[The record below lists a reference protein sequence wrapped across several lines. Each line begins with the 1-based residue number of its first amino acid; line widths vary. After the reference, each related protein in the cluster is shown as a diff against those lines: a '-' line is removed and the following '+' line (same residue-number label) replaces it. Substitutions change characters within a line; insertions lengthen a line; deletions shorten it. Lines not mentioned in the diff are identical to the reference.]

1 VVEVPQE
8 WVEVNIAPSSATQ
21 PERLLVD
28 LVDPLVHGTFAGRVE
43 AWFFGWYRP
52 PDPYHLRLR
61 IRWQRLEQS
70 DTDRAE
76 LFDLLNAAQQ
86 NGQLATW
93 WEGNHGARG
102 EIYRGE
108 APTYGDLWEL
118 SYKDWQSSSELTL
131 ALVKR
136 DPDNRL
142 SSERQS
148 QWASRTHLHAN
159 RMGWNYYY
167 EALFHLVQARFYLTE
182 AGKGDPRIRNFVGP
196 MDQPIERLITQLTAG
211 PP

>member
-1 VVEVPQE
+1 MPQE
-8 WVEVNIAPSSATQ
+8 WVEVNIGPSSPNQ

-28 LVDPLVHGTFAGRVE
+28 VIDPLVHGTFAGRVE
-43 AWFFGWYRP
+43 TWFFGWYRP

-61 IRWQRLEQS
+61 IRWQHLEQS
-70 DTDRAE
+70 DNDRAE
-76 LFDLLNAAQQ
+76 LFALLDVAQRDSR
-86 NGQLATW
+86 LATW

-108 APTYGDLWEL
+108 ENTYGDLWKL
-118 SYKDWQSSSELTL
+118 SYKDWQSSSELSL

-142 SSERQS
+142 SADRQV
-148 QWASRTHLHAN
+148 QWGSRAHLHAN
-159 RMGWNYYY
+159 RMGWNYYF
-167 EALFHLVQARFYLTE
+167 EALLYLMQARFYLAE
-182 AGKGDPRIRNFVGP
+182 AGRGDPRIRNFVDP
-196 MDQPIERLITQLTAG
+196 MDQPISQLITQLTAG